1 MRANE
6 PNAHLID
13 GRQNFKIDVWPFSF
27 VLGLNRSPRQK
38 MRLTSYQVKI
48 TFGNSICS
56 YLLIDK
62 GDVVIQTLCRSQ
74 KVEALRLLNLK
85 IYSRYL
91 THSVDTAH
99 FYYIFARFGMFW
111 LSCPHQSELK
121 HIHVIFRHTEK
132 SWFHPKIRTN
142 INVTLFFSIK
152 IELFYERF
160 SVHFWLMS
168 HRFAMAA
175 SA

>member
-27 VLGLNRSPRQK
+27 VLGLNWSPRQK

-48 TFGNSICS
+48 TFGNSICL

-99 FYYIFARFGMFW
+99 FYYIYLLGLECFGCHARIKVN
-111 LSCPHQSELK
+111 LS
-121 HIHVIFRHTEK
+121 TYT
-132 SWFHPKIRTN
+132 WFSGIQKKVDFIRR
-142 INVTLFFSIK
+142 
-152 IELFYERF
+152 YEPI
-160 SVHFWLMS
+160 SMS
-168 HRFAMAA
+168 HCFSPLRSNYFTKDFPFIFD
-175 SA
+175 